1 MQRLIAILLALLPL
15 VSNAQKHRSNNPVG
29 HFNDEAYWQK
39 CAAVKH
45 LPASPITA
53 SDTAIVVVSNRKPNT
68 DPLRYMCE
76 ERDGRA
82 LYYYFVFSRNGIWN
96 VLQVESLE
104 KAIGYMPD
112 KSRDWVMYVEGMG
125 KLFTSDLYRGMSMAG
140 QYGVNVI
147 MFDYP
152 SITTTKGGLG
162 NYFFSMKNARTAYK
176 DFIPAFEHV
185 KQLYKGGTL
194 GNGKMSMFYH
204 SMGNHVWRQAVRNDM
219 LNKLNGD
226 VWVSNFIMNAPC
238 VPRRGHKRLV
248 NQIHFAKGIYI
259 NYNKQDFTLGG
270 AYLVSKKRQLG
281 QRPVRNISKNAVYVN
296 FNMLCGNDHSN
307 FLSLEGRAPAKPQSL
322 RYYNTLLHGNTPN
335 LQDST
340 QFGVSTYKKIG
351 FELLP

>member
-1 MQRLIAILLALLPL
+1 MQRLIAILLALIPL
-15 VSNAQKHRSNNPVG
+15 VSTAQRKPGNNPVG

-53 SDTAIVVVSNRKPNT
+53 ADTAIVVVSNRKPNT

-76 ERDGRA
+76 DRDGTA
-82 LYYYFVFSRNGIWN
+82 LHYYFVFSRNGKWN

-162 NYFFSMKNARTAYK
+162 NYFFSNNNARTAYK
-176 DFIPAFEHV
+176 DFIPAFEHI
-185 KQLYKGGTL
+185 KQLYKGGSL
-194 GNGKMSMFYH
+194 GNGKITMFYH
-204 SMGNHVWRQAVRNDM
+204 SMGNHVWRQAVKHHMID
-219 LNKLNGD
+219 KLNGD
-226 VWVSNFIMNAPC
+226 VWVSNFIMNAAC

-248 NQIHFAKGIYI
+248 NQIHFAKSIYI
-259 NYNKQDFTLGG
+259 NYNRQDFTLGG
-270 AYLVSKKRQLG
+270 AYFVSKKLQLG
-281 QRPVRNISKNAVYVN
+281 QKPVRNISKKAVYVN
-296 FNMLCGNDHSN
+296 FNVLCNSDHSN
-307 FLSLEGRAPAKPQSL
+307 FLSLEGRPPAKPAAL

-340 QFGVSTYKKIG
+340 QFGVSTFKKIG
-351 FELLP
+351 WEILP